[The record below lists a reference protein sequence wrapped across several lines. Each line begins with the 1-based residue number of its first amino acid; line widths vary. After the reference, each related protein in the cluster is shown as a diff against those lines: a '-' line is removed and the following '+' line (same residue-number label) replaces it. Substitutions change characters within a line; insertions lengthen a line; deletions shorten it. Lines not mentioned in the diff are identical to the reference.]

1 MSGITALIL
10 VHNMHKLLAQIF
22 YGSTGPGSEA
32 NRQLQAAAGTGNL
45 GAPVD
50 PRLIVAQI
58 IYVALGLLGT
68 IFIVLTVYAGFLWMT
83 AGGNEDNISKAKKI
97 LMASVIGLLI
107 ILVSYSITWF
117 VFNAITGATSS
128 FLFF

>member
-1 MSGITALIL
+1 
-10 VHNMHKLLAQIF
+10 MHKLLAQIF
-22 YGSTGPGSEA
+22 YGGGTGPGSEA

-50 PRLIVAQI
+50 PRLIIAQI

>member
-1 MSGITALIL
+1 
-10 VHNMHKLLAQIF
+10 MHKVLAQIF
-22 YGSTGPGSEA
+22 YEGGSGPGSEA
-32 NRQLQAAAGTGNL
+32 NRQLQAAAGMQGGNL

-83 AGGNEDNISKAKKI
+83 AGGNEDNIAKAKKI
-97 LMASVIGLLI
+97 LMASVIGLAI